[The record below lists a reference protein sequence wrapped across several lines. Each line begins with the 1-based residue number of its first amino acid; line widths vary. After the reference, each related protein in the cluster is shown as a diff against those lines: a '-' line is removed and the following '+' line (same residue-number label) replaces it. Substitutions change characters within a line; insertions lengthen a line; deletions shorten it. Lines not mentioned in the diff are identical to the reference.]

1 MQIEKFS
8 EIIAHF
14 IGIFES
20 TTEEMRLRTELTE
33 GTGPAEGDAALD
45 DLVANTPAFASD
57 LALKD
62 YDPEVDYRSVS
73 YDIIYGG
80 PHRFGRAFEES
91 VEKLSELAHRDV
103 SLPRFGSPQDIDVG
117 PGEEELEVFSG
128 PGSTVGYITQ
138 FNILYDDDYL
148 DMTNGN
154 HAARD
159 TSFVTEKLAEFN
171 SKAEIFTP
179 FADLHRTESFEGVK
193 QIATDMDTYIQTVKD
208 SGQTSLGTDE
218 PPADN
223 PNDQSHDFVLA
234 DDEISGTYM
243 NGKLVSETEV
253 PILND
258 LLPDRG
264 LAKLPED
271 PDETQ
276 TSVEQDQPAGESLE
290 VTAGA
295 NLVANIATVINT
307 AVISSVTAVMGDYHQ
322 IDAITQVYSYSNND
336 DIASTFHSSADAAA
350 NAGVTAYNIASF
362 ERDTYQPN
370 QPQTTVDE
378 HGDPIFPTA
387 WRVSVING
395 DVSFVNWVEQYH
407 FVSDNDTMTVT
418 TSGSEATVLTGGN
431 TTLNF
436 SSLFQMGLQYDLVI
450 VGGSIY
456 DINSI
461 TQISLLY
468 DNDWART
475 EGGADSNATIQSG
488 DNLIWNFAAIH
499 NVGDNDRFETM
510 PDYMSE
516 AQKGIEERDPTM
528 PEGLSTD
535 LNFQGYIGLNVLYI
549 TGNLFDMTIIKQVAV
564 LGDSDDVTQAAA
576 ELLKN
581 SPDAVITIDTGSNI
595 VANIAEI
602 VDYDSFGNTTYVAGQ
617 IYSDA
622 ILIQGGIIEHDAT
635 QPETTGAKLANEV
648 IAFLDDD
655 GPLGSTDNGDG
666 IINGGHDLSW
676 SSAHP
681 SDVMQAVV
689 A

>member
-14 IGIFES
+14 IGIFET
-20 TTEEMRLRTELTE
+20 TTEEMRLRAELTA
-33 GTGPAEGDAALD
+33 GTGPVENEPTLD

-57 LALKD
+57 LMLKD
-62 YDPEVDYRSVS
+62 YDPDVDYRSVS
-73 YDIIYGG
+73 YEIVYGG
-80 PHRFGRAFEES
+80 ARRFGRPFEES
-91 VEKLSELAHRDV
+91 IEKLSEIAHRDV
-103 SLPRFGSPQDIDVG
+103 SSLPRFGSPQDINVEDD
-117 PGEEELEVFSG
+117 EQLQVFNG
-128 PGSTVGYITQ
+128 PGSVIGYVTQ
-138 FNILYDDDYL
+138 VNVLFDDDYL
-148 DMTNGN
+148 DMTDGY
-154 HAARD
+154 HAPRD
-159 TSFVTEKLAEFN
+159 TSFVTERLAEFN
-171 SKAEIFTP
+171 DQTEIFTP
-179 FADLHRTESFEGVK
+179 FASLQRTDTFEGVK
-193 QIATDMDTYIQTVKD
+193 HIANDMESYIQVVKD
-208 SGQTSLGTDE
+208 SGQTSLGTNE

-223 PNDQSHDFVLA
+223 PNDQAHDFVLA
-234 DDEISGTYM
+234 GSEITGTHM
-243 NGKLVSETEV
+243 NGKLVSEV
-253 PILND
+253 PALDD

-276 TSVEQDQPAGESLE
+276 TSVEQHDPASSSLE

-295 NLVANIATVINT
+295 NLVANIASVINT
-307 AVISSVTAVMGDYHQ
+307 AVISSVTAIMGDYHQ
-322 IDAITQVYSYSNND
+322 IDAITQVYAYSNDD
-336 DIASTFHSSADAAA
+336 DIASMFHSSADAADD
-350 NAGVTAYNIASF
+350 AGVTAYNIASF
-362 ERDTYQPN
+362 ERSTYQSP
-370 QPQTTVDE
+370 QPETTVDA
-378 HGDPIFPTA
+378 HGDPIFPMA
-387 WRVSVING
+387 WRVSIVNG
-395 DVSFVNWVEQYH
+395 DVSFVNWIEQYH

-418 TSGSEATVLTGGN
+418 TSGSQTTVLTGGN

-436 SSLFQMGLQYDLVI
+436 SSSFQMGLQYDLVI
-450 VGGSIY
+450 VGGSVY

-468 DNDWART
+468 DNDWVRA
-475 EGGADSNATIQSG
+475 EDGADGNAAVQSG
-488 DNLIWNFAAIH
+488 NNLIWNFAAIH
-499 NVGDNDRFETM
+499 NVGANDRFETM
-510 PDYMSE
+510 PDYMHQAE
-516 AQKGIEERDPTM
+516 KGILERDPSM

-535 LNFQGYIGLNVLYI
+535 LNFQGYVGLNVLYI

-581 SPDAVITIDTGSNI
+581 NQDAVITIDTGSNT
-595 VANIAEI
+595 VANIAQI

-617 IYSDA
+617 LYSDA

-635 QPETTGAKLANEV
+635 APEAAGAKLANEV

-655 GPLGSTDNGDG
+655 GPHGTDSGDG

-681 SDVMQAVV
+681 SDVMQVVV